1 MRGAIVATDD
11 LGETHLLDPVTGV
24 RRPLLPV
31 AMLLVVARVE
41 GLQVH
46 LRGGGGAPWTPWS
59 QCSTEPRRCWRTCCP
74 SQPRTSSSPRAERDR
89 ALLVLLKPPAWRSSP
104 HGRWHSMRGWT
115 DDGQAEPRQELAART
130 VAVPCTAGREE
141 RAVAL
146 PRTAGRSSRAAVGR
160 DLIQGAAELAAHAPW
175 QWSARLPH
183 GGEARRQDGLQA
195 GEGRR
200 RGGAAPTP
208 GSR

>member
-1 MRGAIVATDD
+1 MDGATPLHQATAGGAAGAVAAA
-11 LGETHLLDPVTGV
+11 HLLLAAGASADALTFLGLSAAD
-24 RRPLLPV
+24 LLPR
-31 AMLLVVARVE
+31 ANA
-41 GLQVH
+41 
-46 LRGGGGAPWTPWS
+46 A
-59 QCSTEPRRCWRTCCP
+59 
-74 SQPRTSSSPRAERDR
+74 AERGR

-183 GGEARRQDGLQA
+183 GGEAA
-195 GEGRR
+195 GKDCRPER
-200 RGGAAPTP
+200 
-208 GSR
+208 SRADIWFA